1 MSKLYD
7 KLSND
12 IGIDLRTANTPVY
25 DSGKGVVINEPSVV
39 AVNQKTGRVVA
50 VGAQAKA
57 MLGRTP
63 GHIIAVRPLVDGV
76 ISDFEVTEEML
87 SYLIKKAEGL
97 SKKMLGPK
105 VVIGVPYGVT
115 NVERRAVRDAAK
127 NAGAR
132 EVHIIEEPMS
142 AAIGIR
148 LPVREATGSMIIDIG
163 GGTTDI
169 AVISLGGIVRAKN
182 LKVAGDKLNN
192 DISSYIRNEFRILI
206 GEKTAEEVK
215 IAIASVLP
223 CNPSLETTIRGRDL
237 ITGLPRE
244 VIITDSDIREA
255 IGPSVDTLFES
266 VKEVLETTP
275 PEILSDVMKNGIY
288 MTGGGA
294 LIRGVPEA
302 LSDYVGIPVF
312 VADDPLTAVA
322 RGAGIVLEELALFE
336 DMLIQNEDDLTS
348 AREKK
353 EDGRKQCHQDP
364 ADSGRA
370 VRRLSCVLYI
380 SRSRPACRSAWRGV
394 PVRVLC
400 RPGTAHR

>member
-1 MSKLYD
+1 MT
-7 KLSND
+7 SND
-12 IGIDLRTANTPVY
+12 IGIDLGTANTLVY
-25 DSGKGVVINEPSVV
+25 VSGKGVVINEPSVV

-148 LPVREATGSMIIDIG
+148 LPVREATGSMVIDIG

-182 LKVAGDKLNN
+182 LKIAGDKLNN
-192 DISSYIRNEFRILI
+192 DIISYIRNEFKILI

-215 IAIASVLP
+215 MAIASVLP
-223 CNPSLETTIRGRDL
+223 CKPPLETTIRGRDL

-255 IGPSVDTLFES
+255 IGPSVDILLEA

-275 PEILSDVMKNGIY
+275 PEILSDVMRNGIHVV
-288 MTGGGA
+288 GGGA
-294 LIRGVPEA
+294 LIRGLPEA

-312 VADDPLTAVA
+312 VSDDPLTAVA
-322 RGAGIVLEELALFE
+322 RGAGIVLEELHLFE
-336 DMLIQNEDDLTS
+336 DMLIQNEDDLPP
-348 AREKK
+348 AR
-353 EDGRKQCHQDP
+353 
-364 ADSGRA
+364 
-370 VRRLSCVLYI
+370 
-380 SRSRPACRSAWRGV
+380 
-394 PVRVLC
+394 
-400 RPGTAHR
+400 